1 MNAERT
7 DVKGA
12 ISLNNEFSFTFEFDV
27 LGRHDCKTPCPVQQ
41 DHKCLFNIQRFCFLD
56 ESW

>member
-12 ISLNNEFSFTFEFDV
+12 ISLNNEFYFTFEFDV
-27 LGRHDCKTPCPVQQ
+27 LGRHELQNSLSSPTRP
-41 DHKCLFNIQRFCFLD
+41 
-56 ESW
+56 